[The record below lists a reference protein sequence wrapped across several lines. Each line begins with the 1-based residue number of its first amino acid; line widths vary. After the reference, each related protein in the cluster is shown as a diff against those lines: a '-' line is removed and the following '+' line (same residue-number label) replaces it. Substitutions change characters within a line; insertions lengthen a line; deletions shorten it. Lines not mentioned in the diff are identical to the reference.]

1 MRAGVRGGYRRR
13 PPGALQVRRP
23 ARWVAMLGLGAAVC
37 GASFGAGAQVPATLN
52 GPPVQVQ
59 PVYPEPGIPLITIN
73 PGTVNPFSDATGDT
87 GGATGGGDED
97 QPSTALSTML
107 ATIWGAQAVNNA
119 DALGVN
125 ASALAATCVLESG
138 CQNVDGSGSIAGAF
152 QMSAS
157 TYTAMINRALSQD
170 PSLAGQIVPGLA
182 GQMDPATESIAA
194 SEYLL
199 QGAQA
204 LENAGISNPT
214 VLQVRGYYNF
224 GPAYGAQLASA
235 PSSEPVANVLS
246 GMSQSTLAAN
256 GITSGETVGQWQAAV
271 AAKIGDAANQPV
283 LTT

>member
-1 MRAGVRGGYRRR
+1 MQAGARGGYRRR
-13 PPGALQVRRP
+13 PPGALRMGRP
-23 ARWVAMLGLGAAVC
+23 RRWVAMLGLGAAVC
-37 GASFGAGAQVPATLN
+37 TASFDVGAQVPATLN

-59 PVYPEPGIPLITIN
+59 PMYPEPGIPLITIN
-73 PGTVNPFSDATGDT
+73 PGTVNPFSNESGDT
-87 GGATGGGDED
+87 TGATGGGDGD
-97 QPSTALSTML
+97 QSSTALSTML
-107 ATIWGAQAVNNA
+107 GTTWGAQAVNNA

-138 CQNVDGSGSIAGAF
+138 CQNVSGSGSIAGAF

-157 TYTAMINRALSQD
+157 TYTAMINQAVSQD

-204 LENAGISNPT
+204 LQNSGIANPT

-224 GPAYGAQLASA
+224 GPTNGVLLATASTSA
-235 PSSEPVANVLS
+235 TMSSVLQNLS
-246 GMSQSTLAAN
+246 PATLAAN
-256 GITSGETVGQWQAAV
+256 GITPGETVGQWETSV
-271 AAKIGDAANQPV
+271 TAKIGAAAGQSV
-283 LTT
+283 LNA